1 MKSMILGALA
11 LIGMTTSVLAGP
23 EGPWPEE
30 SRGLSVPAADWV
42 LVVPAERDA
51 SGELKIFS
59 RKSEWAKSW
68 TVPKATPSGRR
79 TVALMGDA
87 EDQREIEGWKVDGLD
102 MQSLSRVLQ
111 KYKAPAIAVAVR
123 DETGETAV
131 AAWVPG
137 TEAAWRFSGFS
148 RDEVLESIDLMMEGP
163 DYGEMIPVYVS
174 GQRYSPTGAQYR
186 LDLPSIEN
194 VDLLESAGT
203 LFVHSVD
210 PSGMPRAIVTVSVGW
225 GLKDALEEAGFYI
238 SN

>member
-1 MKSMILGALA
+1 MKPMILGALA
-11 LIGMTTSVLAGP
+11 LIGITTSAIAGP

-30 SRGLSVPAADWV
+30 SRGLSVPVADWI

-51 SGELKIFS
+51 SGELRIFS

-87 EDQREIEGWKVDGLD
+87 EDQREIEGWRVDGLD
-102 MQSLSRVLQ
+102 VQSLSRVIR

-131 AAWVPG
+131 ATWVPG
-137 TEAAWRFSGFS
+137 AEAAWRFSGFS
-148 RDEVLESIDLMMEGP
+148 RDEVLKAIDLMMDGP
-163 DYGEMIPVYVS
+163 DYGEKRPIYVS
-174 GQRYSPTGAQYR
+174 GQRHSGSATEYR
-186 LDLPSIEN
+186 LDLPSIE
-194 VDLLESAGT
+194 DIELLETGGT
-203 LFVHSVD
+203 LFVRSID
-210 PSGMPRAIVTVSVGW
+210 PSGLPRVIVTVSVGW
-225 GLKDALEEAGFYI
+225 KLKDALAEAGFYI